1 MPVQYIYLL
10 LAVLAET
17 AGTAALQASAQFTR
31 LWPSVAVVLGY
42 GLAFYFMSL
51 TLRYMPVGIVY
62 AIWSGLGILFI
73 AIIGYFVFAQK
84 LDLPAIL
91 GIALI
96 LSGIL
101 VINLFSQTASH

>member
-1 MPVQYIYLL
+1 MPVQFIYLFF
-10 LAVLAET
+10 AVLAET
-17 AGTAALQASAQFTR
+17 AATAALQASAQFTR
-31 LWPSVAVVLGY
+31 LWPSVAVVVGY

-73 AIIGYFVFAQK
+73 AIIGYFVFHQK

-96 LSGIL
+96 LAGIL